1 MPLLTNPH
9 ITANSFLTITDSSAD
24 EAEPILLFF
33 IPGNPG
39 LISYYNT
46 YLSLL
51 SSNLSSIA
59 SASDTNSNKGS
70 IPQCIIHGKSMGG
83 FEILEDDM
91 SRSSVLSS
99 TSSMSQNRTGEGKS
113 QSQSQSQSHATDP
126 KLYSLFEQI
135 EFVYRNLKDFVAAW
149 HENLQLQL
157 HKKKNKS
164 DDDQNGEKRGEGGRN
179 VKVILIGH
187 SVGAYISM
195 EILRRHTETKK
206 TTPIGNAGA
215 MDIIGGILLFPTIV
229 DIAKSSAG
237 RKLTKLLYMPYLALL
252 TSLLVKLLVYILP
265 GSVLRSI
272 VAMVMVSPP
281 EDAIDITIAFLKSR
295 QGVEQAIH
303 MSADEMRD
311 ITSDKWSDEIWG
323 IASSSTESS
332 TSTSTPT
339 NSSPDLVLYFA
350 QSDHWVADQTRE
362 DIIRARGSMGNGT
375 SNAPRMHVC
384 EDGVV
389 HGFCIR
395 HSDIMAE
402 KTAGFLRDI
411 IRKRYRI
418 VRASH

>member
-9 ITANSFLTITDSSAD
+9 ITANSFLTITNSSAD

-59 SASDTNSNKGS
+59 CASDTNSNKGC

-91 SRSSVLSS
+91 SRSSGLSS
-99 TSSMSQNRTGEGKS
+99 TSSMSQNRTGEEKS
-113 QSQSQSQSHATDP
+113 QSQPHSTDP

-135 EFVYRNLKDFVAAW
+135 EFVYGNLKDFVAAW
-149 HENLQLQL
+149 HENLQLRL

-164 DDDQNGEKRGEGGRN
+164 DDDQGGEKRGEGGRA

-206 TTPIGNAGA
+206 TTPIGNDGA
-215 MDIIGGILLFPTIV
+215 MDIIGVILLFPTIV

-252 TSLLVKLLVYILP
+252 ASLLVKLLVYILP
-265 GSVLRSI
+265 ESVLRSI
-272 VAMVMVSPP
+272 VAVVMVSPP

-323 IASSSTESS
+323 IASSPTKSS

-339 NSSPDLVLYFA
+339 NHSPDLVLYFA

-375 SNAPRMHVC
+375 SNAPRMQVC

-418 VRASH
+418 ARASH